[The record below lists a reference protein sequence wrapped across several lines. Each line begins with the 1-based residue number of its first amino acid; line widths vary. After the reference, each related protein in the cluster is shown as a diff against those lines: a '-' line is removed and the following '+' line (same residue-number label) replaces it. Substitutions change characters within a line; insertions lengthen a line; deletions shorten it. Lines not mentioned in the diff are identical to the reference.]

1 MKNNVLTNIK
11 GLILD
16 MDGVLWRDKQPV
28 GDLPAI
34 FSRIS
39 SLRLKCVLATNN
51 STMTREQYLDKLG
64 QFGVRLEPW
73 QIVTSS
79 IAAALYLAQRFPD
92 GGAVYIVG
100 ENGLEQALK
109 EKNFT
114 LSEEK
119 ALAVLVGMD
128 RQLTY
133 QKLKIAV
140 QLIRGGSLFI
150 ATNTDRT
157 FPISDGV
164 APGAGALVAAIET
177 AADVKPVVVGKP
189 SPTLYEIA
197 LANMGIK
204 PEETLVVGDRLETDI
219 TGGKKLGCRTALV
232 LSGVTSEDQVRN
244 GPLRPDFVTADLASI
259 VLSV

>member
-1 MKNNVLTNIK
+1 MKNNILTNIK

-39 SLRLKCVLATNN
+39 TLGLKCILATNN
-51 STMTREQYLDKLG
+51 STMTSEQYLDKLS
-64 QFGVRLEPW
+64 QFGVKLEPW
-73 QIVTSS
+73 QVVTSS
-79 IAAALYLAQRFPD
+79 IAAALYLAQRFPE
-92 GGAVYIVG
+92 GGPVYIVG
-100 ENGLEQALK
+100 ENGLEQALR

-114 LSEEK
+114 MSDK
-119 ALAVLVGMD
+119 NALAVLVGMD

-133 QKLKIAV
+133 QKLKIAT
-140 QLIRGGSLFI
+140 QLIHSGSLFI

-157 FPISDGV
+157 FPIADGL

-177 AADVKPVVVGKP
+177 ATDVKPVVVGKP
-189 SPTLYEIA
+189 SPKLYEIA
-197 LANMGIK
+197 FAKMGIK

-219 TGGKKLGCRTALV
+219 AGGKELGCRTVLV
-232 LSGVTSEDQVRN
+232 LSGVTGEEEVKDDPFQ
-244 GPLRPDFVTADLASI
+244 PDFVTADLANI
-259 VLSV
+259 VFSV